1 MDKFS
6 LYEFMS
12 FFLPG
17 VLAVYLGLQIA
28 PPELLLFTPI
38 NEWIDGLI
46 STIAVITL
54 GLMIHRCTF
63 WMHKFELYKS
73 KTFPPIE
80 AMISKDKDVL
90 KIVEKL
96 HALHPN
102 DTFNTDELFD
112 QAYYTLEYQD
122 KITTAKM
129 FQSMYFFMRN
139 MITLALLYLPI
150 FAGLMIYKYNNILL
164 LLFIFTLIFISTA
177 TGVARFYR
185 KKMIDRI
192 FNTYYIYKLETKK

>member
-1 MDKFS
+1 
-6 LYEFMS
+6 MS

-63 WMHKFELYKS
+63 WMHKFKLYKS
-73 KTFPPIE
+73 KTMPSIAIIICQDME
-80 AMISKDKDVL
+80 LVKVVSKLQIMHAKDCFS
-90 KIVEKL
+90 
-96 HALHPN
+96 N
-102 DTFNTDELFD
+102 GELFD

-150 FAGLMIYKYNNILL
+150 FAELMIYKYNNILL